1 MQVELN
7 QNFRKLLMARL
18 NSFFTD
24 RARRQKATE
33 LLLVL
38 RWKNLEA
45 GHLLI
50 PVFQADVL
58 FPKLSRNSRATVR
71 ILKYYFQGSDRI
83 NIFQAYLEGLLEPPL
98 LAGFNSFI

>member
-1 MQVELN
+1 
-7 QNFRKLLMARL
+7 MARL

-33 LLLVL
+33 MSLVL
-38 RWKNLEA
+38 RQKNLEA

-50 PVFQADVL
+50 LVLQTGVL

-71 ILKYYFQGSDRI
+71 V
-83 NIFQAYLEGLLEPPL
+83 
-98 LAGFNSFI
+98 